1 MDWIEIE
8 FGMTIG
14 LDWIWIIDGFN
25 VLDGLDQIKIKGN
38 ITIIDCYSFKSILR
52 MIFTNFNN
60 RFFAEFVNEIHLVNR
75 AIDFQRSQLAFIN
88 DRYHPF

>member
-38 ITIIDCYSFKSILR
+38 IIIIDCYSFKSILR

-60 RFFAEFVNEIHLVNR
+60 RFLAEFVNEIHLVNR
-75 AIDFQRSQLAFIN
+75 SIDCQRSQLAFIN